1 MAFVHPQSCEC
12 MKSELDIFTVPP
24 TQTSIETGNW
34 VEYNPIATLDDG
46 SSIEFSVS
54 GSGQDYLD
62 AANTQLYVKAKITQA
77 DGTALANDA
86 AVGPI
91 NLFLHSLFSDV
102 EVSLNETPVTSS
114 NNTYAYRAY
123 IETLLSYGTT
133 AKQSQLTS
141 QLYYKDEISAMEEH
155 DPYNAAAGANKGFI
169 ARSAHTIRS
178 RTFDMIGG
186 IHSDLFFQ
194 DKYILSD
201 VGMRIRLVRNK
212 DAFCLMAAAGST
224 FKVKILECKLY
235 VRKVKISP
243 SVFIAHNK
251 ALEVGNAKY
260 PIRRAVC
267 KTYTIPAGNLNHT
280 QENLFTGQLPTR
292 IVIGCVDND
301 SFNGRYAKNPYNFK
315 HFDLT
320 QLKVYLDGQQH
331 SVIPVEPNFTA
342 NTYITAYAN
351 LFAGTGK
358 LMKDEGTDIRREDFR
373 AGYALYAF
381 DLTADLAE
389 EGHFNLMKHGNV
401 RLDLKFLVGLPNTIN
416 VIAYAEFE
424 SVLEIDKSR
433 NIIIDYKN

>member
-24 TQTSIETGNW
+24 TQTSIESGNW
-34 VEYNPIATLDDG
+34 VEYNPIASIADG
-46 SSIEFSVS
+46 SPIEFTVS

-62 AANTQLYVKAKITQA
+62 AANTQLYVKAKITRA
-77 DGTALANDA
+77 DETDIANDA
-86 AVGPI
+86 AVGPV
-91 NLFLHSLFSDV
+91 NLLLHSLFSDV
-102 EVSLNETPVTSS
+102 DVSLNETSVTSS
-114 NNTYAYRAY
+114 NNMYAYRAY

-141 QLYYKDEISAMEEH
+141 QLYYKDV
-155 DPYNAAAGANKGFI
+155 AGALEEINPYDDAAVNTGFV
-169 ARSAHTIRS
+169 ARSQFTNES
-178 RTFDMIGG
+178 RVVDMIGK

-194 DKYILSD
+194 DKYMLND
-201 VGMRIRLVRNK
+201 VGVRIRLNK
-212 DAFCLMAAAGST
+212 SKDTFCLMADAAAT
-224 FKVKILECKLY
+224 FKVKILDCKLY

-251 ALEVGNAKY
+251 ALEGGNAKY

-267 KTYTIPAGNLNHT
+267 KTYTIPTGNLDHT

-292 IVIGCVDND
+292 IVVGCVNND
-301 SFNGRYAKNPYNFK
+301 AFNGRFSKNPFNFK
-315 HFDLT
+315 HFNLT
-320 QLKVYLDGQQH
+320 QLRVYLDGQQH
-331 SVIPVEPNFTA
+331 SLIPIEPNFNA
-342 NTYITAYAN
+342 NNYITAYSN

-358 LMKDEGTDIRREDFR
+358 LMKDEGTDIKREDF
-373 AGYALYAF
+373 AGGYALYVF

-401 RLDLKFLVGLPNTIN
+401 RLDLKFGAALPNTIN

-433 NIIIDYKN
+433 NIIVDYKN

>member
-1 MAFVHPQSCEC
+1 

-77 DGTALANDA
+77 DGAVLANDA

-155 DPYNAAAGANKGFI
+155 DPYNAAAAANKGFV
-169 ARSAHTIRS
+169 ARSAHTLRS

-212 DAFCLMAAAGST
+212 DAFCLMAAAGAT
-224 FKVKILECKLY
+224 FKVKILDCKLY

-251 ALEVGNAKY
+251 ALEGGNAKY

-301 SFNGRYAKNPYNFK
+301 AFNGRYAKNPYNFK
-315 HFDLT
+315 HYDLN

-331 SVIPVEPNFTA
+331 SLIPIEPNFTEQ
-342 NTYITAYAN
+342 TTTS
-351 LFAGTGK
+351 L
-358 LMKDEGTDIRREDFR
+358 LMQTS
-373 AGYALYAF
+373 L
-381 DLTADLAE
+381 L
-389 EGHFNLMKHGNV
+389 
-401 RLDLKFLVGLPNTIN
+401 GLEN
-416 VIAYAEFE
+416 
-424 SVLEIDKSR
+424 
-433 NIIIDYKN
+433 

>member
-12 MKSELDIFTVPP
+12 MKSELDIFKVPP

-77 DGTALANDA
+77 DRAVLANDA

-155 DPYNAAAGANKGFI
+155 DPYNGAAATNKGFV

-212 DAFCLMAAAGST
+212 DAFCPMAAAGAT
-224 FKVKILECKLY
+224 FKVKILDCKLY

-251 ALEVGNAKY
+251 AWEVGNAKY
-260 PIRRAVC
+260 PIGRAVC

-301 SFNGRYAKNPYNFK
+301 AFNGRYA
-315 HFDLT
+315 
-320 QLKVYLDGQQH
+320 
-331 SVIPVEPNFTA
+331 
-342 NTYITAYAN
+342 
-351 LFAGTGK
+351 
-358 LMKDEGTDIRREDFR
+358 
-373 AGYALYAF
+373 
-381 DLTADLAE
+381 
-389 EGHFNLMKHGNV
+389 
-401 RLDLKFLVGLPNTIN
+401 
-416 VIAYAEFE
+416 
-424 SVLEIDKSR
+424 
-433 NIIIDYKN
+433 

>member
-1 MAFVHPQSCEC
+1 
-12 MKSELDIFTVPP
+12 
-24 TQTSIETGNW
+24 
-34 VEYNPIATLDDG
+34 
-46 SSIEFSVS
+46 
-54 GSGQDYLD
+54 
-62 AANTQLYVKAKITQA
+62 
-77 DGTALANDA
+77 
-86 AVGPI
+86 
-91 NLFLHSLFSDV
+91 
-102 EVSLNETPVTSS
+102 
-114 NNTYAYRAY
+114 
-123 IETLLSYGTT
+123 
-133 AKQSQLTS
+133 
-141 QLYYKDEISAMEEH
+141 MEEH

-169 ARSAHTIRS
+169 ARSAHTIHS

-301 SFNGRYAKNPYNFK
+301 CFQRSLR
-315 HFDLT
+315 
-320 QLKVYLDGQQH
+320 
-331 SVIPVEPNFTA
+331 
-342 NTYITAYAN
+342 
-351 LFAGTGK
+351 
-358 LMKDEGTDIRREDFR
+358 
-373 AGYALYAF
+373 
-381 DLTADLAE
+381 
-389 EGHFNLMKHGNV
+389 
-401 RLDLKFLVGLPNTIN
+401 
-416 VIAYAEFE
+416 
-424 SVLEIDKSR
+424 
-433 NIIIDYKN
+433 

>member
-12 MKSELDIFTVPP
+12 MKSELDIFTIPP

-34 VEYNPIATLDDG
+34 VEYNPIASIADG
-46 SSIEFSVS
+46 SPIEFSVS

-77 DGTALANDA
+77 DGTDIAGDA
-86 AVGPI
+86 AVGPV
-91 NLFLHSLFSDV
+91 NLLLQSLFSDV
-102 EVSLNETPVTSS
+102 DVSLNETPVTSS

-123 IETLLSYGTT
+123 IENLLSYGST
-133 AKQSQLTS
+133 AKESQLTA
-141 QLYYKDEISAMEEH
+141 QLYYKDV
-155 DPYNAAAGANKGFI
+155 AGALEEINPYDDNAVNTGFV
-169 ARSAHTIRS
+169 ARSQFTNAS
-178 RTFDMIGG
+178 GVVDMIGK

-194 DKYILSD
+194 DKYILND
-201 VGMRIRLVRNK
+201 VGVRIRLNRNK
-212 DAFCLMAAAGST
+212 DAFCLMADAAAT

-251 ALEVGNAKY
+251 ALEGGNAKY

-267 KTYTIPAGNLNHT
+267 KTYTIPTGNLDHT

-301 SFNGRYAKNPYNFK
+301 AFNGRYSKNPFNFK
-315 HFDLT
+315 HFNLT
-320 QLKVYLDGQQH
+320 QLRVYLDGQQH
-331 SVIPVEPNFTA
+331 SLIPIEPNF
-342 NTYITAYAN
+342 NTNNYITAYSS

-358 LMKDEGTDIRREDFR
+358 LMKDEGTDIKREDFSG
-373 AGYALYAF
+373 GYALYVF

-401 RLDLKFLVGLPNTIN
+401 RLDLKFGAALPNTIN